1 MEFED
6 KLDYLTEHTQGM
18 INNLLREFI
27 KEYYSLKNDYEDVN
41 EKYEELKENYEELK
55 ENYENYKEHS
65 RPLTAYEESGMRDAD
80 FY

>member
-41 EKYEELKENYEELK
+41 EKYEELKENYE
-55 ENYENYKEHS
+55 NYKEHS

>member
-6 KLDYLTEHTQGM
+6 KLDYLTENTQGT
-18 INNLLREFI
+18 INAFIRDLI
-27 KEYYSLKNDYEDVN
+27 KEYYSLKNDYDDVN
-41 EKYEELKENYEELK
+41 QKYEELKENHQ
-55 ENYENYKEHS
+55 NFKEHS